1 MPTFV
6 ENFHFLRPLFLLGLV
21 PAVILVATLGF
32 LHSRNSSWH
41 KAVDASLLPFLL
53 EQNTRSRQYLPL
65 YGLLSIWVLSIIALA
80 GPAWQQIP
88 SPVQE
93 REDAM
98 VIVQDLSLSMY
109 STDLNPSR
117 LVRAQRKL
125 IDILDSRKEEGQTA
139 LVVYAGSAHTVTPLT
154 DDIATISNMVSALDP
169 NIMPLLGS
177 KPEEAIRLAVEL
189 LENAQLNEAK
199 IMLVTDGINRADL
212 AGIRDILN
220 ETFHNLV
227 ILGVGTE
234 DGAPIPTNDGFLR
247 DQNNAIV
254 IPRLNSSLLEELA
267 ESVNGRYSDA
277 VLSDSD
283 IDYLLEQTLLDETRN
298 LRDVEQEFDT
308 WAEAGPWL
316 LLLVLPLA
324 ALSFRR
330 GWLLSI
336 CFMFFIS
343 PQQQA
348 YALGWKDLWSNK
360 NQQGSQAFVTEEF
373 DTAADLFEDGNWR
386 AASFYRN
393 GNYQSALNELNAQEG
408 LNAAYNKGNALA
420 RLERYAEAIA
430 AYDEVLAEQPD
441 HPDALF
447 NKAIVQNLLEE
458 QEDMQSDDPQEGEQ
472 GQEQEQNES
481 EQSQSE
487 QQQNQQQAQQN
498 EQDQENSEQS
508 PEQQQESEVT
518 DSDAGQE
525 QENEEEQEGPDPQTA
540 QTQESAEEEQAM
552 QQWLGRIEDDPGEL
566 LRNKFRYQTQQLLYE
581 QLQNPGTLGTG
592 ATDQIW
598 KIVLHSFYYYF
609 FLCLV

>member
-598 KIVLHSFYYYF
+598 
-609 FLCLV
+609 

>member
-1 MPTFV
+1 MDVMPTFI
-6 ENFHFLRPLFLLGLV
+6 ENFHFIRPLFLLGLV

-41 KAVDASLLPFLL
+41 KAVDATLLPFLL

-125 IDILDSRKEEGQTA
+125 IDILNSRKEEGQTA

-154 DDIATISNMVSALDP
+154 DDIATINNMVSALDP

-177 KPEEAIRLAVEL
+177 KPEEGIRLAVEL

-199 IMLVTDGINRADL
+199 ILLVTDGINRADL

-220 ETFHNLV
+220 GTFHSLV
-227 ILGVGTE
+227 ILGVGTDE
-234 DGAPIPTNDGFLR
+234 GAPIPTNEGFLR

-254 IPRLNSSLLEELA
+254 IPSLNRSLLEELA
-267 ESVNGRYSDA
+267 ESVNGRYADA
-277 VLSDSD
+277 VLSDDD

-308 WAEAGPWL
+308 WSEAGPWL

-324 ALSFRR
+324 ALAFRR

-336 CFMFFIS
+336 CLMIFIS

-348 YALGWKDLWSNK
+348 YALGWADIWSNK
-360 NQQGSQAFVTEEF
+360 NQQGVQAFNTDEF
-373 DTAADLFEDGNWR
+373 DNAAGLFEDGNWR
-386 AASFYRN
+386 AASYYRN
-393 GNYQSALNELNAQEG
+393 GDYQAALNELNAQTG
-408 LNAAYNKGNALA
+408 LNANYNKGNTLA
-420 RLERYAEAIA
+420 RLKRYADAIA

-441 HPDALF
+441 HTDALF

-458 QEDMQSDDPQEGEQ
+458 QEKMQAEDQQENEQ

-487 QQQNQQQAQQN
+487 QQQNQEQAQQS
-498 EQDQENSEQS
+498 EQDQESSDQP
-508 PEQQQESEVT
+508 PEQQEESEVT

-552 QQWLGRIEDDPGEL
+552 QQWLGRIEDNPGEL

-598 KIVLHSFYYYF
+598 
-609 FLCLV
+609 

>member
-1 MPTFV
+1 MPTFI
-6 ENFHFLRPLFLLGLV
+6 ENFHFLRPLFLFGLI
-21 PAVILVATLGF
+21 PAVLLVATLGF
-32 LHSRNSSWH
+32 LHSRNSSWY
-41 KAVDASLLPFLL
+41 KAIDASLLPFLL

-80 GPAWQQIP
+80 GPVWQQIP

-109 STDLNPSR
+109 ATDLNPSR

-125 IDILDSRKEEGQTA
+125 IDILNSRKTEGQTA

-177 KPEEAIRLAVEL
+177 KPGEGIRLAIEL
-189 LENAQLNEAK
+189 LDNAQLTEAK
-199 IMLVTDGINRADL
+199 ILLITDGINNADID
-212 AGIRDILN
+212 AISDQLN
-220 ETFHNLV
+220 NTLHSLS
-227 ILGVGTE
+227 ILGVGTDE
-234 DGAPIPTNDGFLR
+234 GAPIPTNDGFLR

-254 IPRLNSSLLEELA
+254 IPTLNSSLLQELA
-267 ESVNGRYSDA
+267 DSVNGRYA
-277 VLSDSD
+277 NVVLSDND
-283 IDYLLEQTLLDETRN
+283 IDFLLEQTLLDETRN

-324 ALSFRR
+324 AFAFRR

-336 CFMFFIS
+336 CLLFLIN

-348 YALGWKDLWSNK
+348 QALSWQDLWANK
-360 NQQGSQAFVTEEF
+360 NQQGSQAFTTEQF
-373 DTAADLFEDGNWR
+373 DSASELFEDGNWR
-386 AASFYRN
+386 AASYYRN
-393 GNYQSALNELNAQEG
+393 GNYQAALNELNAQQG
-408 LNAAYNKGNALA
+408 INAEYNKGNTLA
-420 RLERYAEAIA
+420 RLERYQEAID
-430 AYDEVLAEQPD
+430 AYDAVLAEQPD
-441 HPDALF
+441 HADALF

-458 QEDMQSDDPQEGEQ
+458 QQNMQNEDEQEDDQS
-472 GQEQEQNES
+472 QEQEQSES

-487 QQQNQQQAQQN
+487 QQQNQEQAQQS

-508 PEQQQESEVT
+508 SEEQQESEVT

-525 QENEEEQEGPDPQTA
+525 EQNEEEEQGPDPETA

-581 QLQNPGTLGTG
+581 QLQNSGIP
-592 ATDQIW
+592 ATEAPSQIW
-598 KIVLHSFYYYF
+598 
-609 FLCLV
+609 

>member
-1 MPTFV
+1 MPTFI
-6 ENFHFLRPLFLLGLV
+6 ENFHFLRPLFLFGLI
-21 PAVILVATLGF
+21 PAVLLVATLGF
-32 LHSRNSSWH
+32 LHSRNSSWY
-41 KAVDASLLPFLL
+41 KAIDASLLPFLL

-80 GPAWQQIP
+80 GPVWQQIP
-88 SPVQE
+88 SPVQV

-109 STDLNPSR
+109 ATDLNPSR

-125 IDILDSRKEEGQTA
+125 IDILNSRKTEGQTA

-177 KPEEAIRLAVEL
+177 KPEEGIRLAIEL
-189 LENAQLNEAK
+189 LDNAQLTEAK
-199 IMLVTDGINRADL
+199 ILLITDGINNADID
-212 AGIRDILN
+212 AISDQLN
-220 ETFHNLV
+220 NTLHSLS
-227 ILGVGTE
+227 ILGVGTDE
-234 DGAPIPTNDGFLR
+234 GAPIPTNDGFLR

-254 IPRLNSSLLEELA
+254 IPTLNSSLLQELA
-267 ESVNGRYSDA
+267 DSVNGRYA
-277 VLSDSD
+277 NVVLSDND
-283 IDYLLEQTLLDETRN
+283 IDFLLEQTLLDETRN

-324 ALSFRR
+324 AFAFRR

-336 CFMFFIS
+336 CLLFLIN

-348 YALGWKDLWSNK
+348 QALSWQDLWANK
-360 NQQGSQAFVTEEF
+360 NQQGSQAFTTEQF
-373 DTAADLFEDGNWR
+373 DSASELFEDGNWR
-386 AASFYRN
+386 AASYYRN
-393 GNYQSALNELNAQEG
+393 GNYQAALNELNAQQG
-408 LNAAYNKGNALA
+408 INAEYNKGNTLA
-420 RLERYAEAIA
+420 RLERYQEAID
-430 AYDEVLAEQPD
+430 AYDAVLAEQPD
-441 HPDALF
+441 HADALF

-458 QEDMQSDDPQEGEQ
+458 QQNMQNEDEQEDDQS
-472 GQEQEQNES
+472 QEQEQSES

-487 QQQNQQQAQQN
+487 QQQNQEQAQQS

-508 PEQQQESEVT
+508 SEEQQESEVT

-525 QENEEEQEGPDPQTA
+525 EQNEEEEQGPDPETA

-581 QLQNPGTLGTG
+581 QLQNSGIP
-592 ATDQIW
+592 ATEAPSQIW
-598 KIVLHSFYYYF
+598 
-609 FLCLV
+609 

>member
-1 MPTFV
+1 MPTFI
-6 ENFHFLRPLFLLGLV
+6 ENFHFLRPLFLMGLI

-41 KAVDASLLPFLL
+41 KAIDSSLLPFLL
-53 EQNTRSRQYLPL
+53 EQNTRSKQYLPL

-125 IDILDSRKEEGQTA
+125 IDILNSRKEEGQTA

-154 DDIATISNMVSALDP
+154 DDIATITNMVSSLDP

-177 KPEEAIRLAVEL
+177 NPEEGVKLAVEL
-189 LENAQLNEAK
+189 LSNAQLSEAK
-199 IMLVTDGINRADL
+199 IMLITDGVNSADL
-212 AGIRDILN
+212 SGIREALN
-220 ETFHNLV
+220 ETLHSLV

-234 DGAPIPTNDGFLR
+234 EGAPIPTNDGFLR

-254 IPRLNSSLLEELA
+254 IPSLNSGLLQELA
-267 ESVNGRYSDA
+267 DSVNGRYADV
-277 VLSDSD
+277 VLSDND
-283 IDYLLEQTLLDETRN
+283 IDFLLEQTLLDETRN
-298 LRDVEQEFDT
+298 LRDVEQEYDT

-324 ALSFRR
+324 AFAFRR

-336 CFMFFIS
+336 CFLFIIN

-348 YALGWKDLWSNK
+348 NAQVWQNLWSNK
-360 NQQGSQAFVTEEF
+360 NQQGAEAFTTGEYDNAAGLF
-373 DTAADLFEDGNWR
+373 DDGNWR
-386 AASFYRN
+386 AAAYYRN
-393 GNYQSALNELNAQEG
+393 GNYQAALNELNAQAGTEA
-408 LNAAYNKGNALA
+408 NYNKGNALA
-420 RLERYAEAIA
+420 RLKRYQEAID
-430 AYDEVLAEQPD
+430 AYGQVLEEQPD
-441 HPDALF
+441 HADALF

-458 QEDMQSDDPQEGEQ
+458 QENMQPEEPQEGEQ
-472 GQEQEQNES
+472 SEEQNQSES

-487 QQQNQQQAQQN
+487 QQQNQEQAQQN

-508 PEQQQESEVT
+508 SEQQEESEIT

-581 QLQNPGTLGTG
+581 QLQNPGNTG
-592 ATDQIW
+592 VGGAGQIW
-598 KIVLHSFYYYF
+598 
-609 FLCLV
+609 

>member
-1 MPTFV
+1 MPTFI
-6 ENFHFLRPLFLLGLV
+6 ENFHFLRPLFLFGLI
-21 PAVILVATLGF
+21 PAVLLVATLGF
-32 LHSRNSSWH
+32 LHSRNSSWY
-41 KAVDASLLPFLL
+41 KAIDASLLPFLL

-80 GPAWQQIP
+80 GPVWQQIP

-109 STDLNPSR
+109 ATDLNPSR

-125 IDILDSRKEEGQTA
+125 IDILNSRKTEGQTA

-177 KPEEAIRLAVEL
+177 KPEEGIRLAIEL
-189 LENAQLNEAK
+189 LDNAQLTEAK
-199 IMLVTDGINRADL
+199 ILLITDGINNADID
-212 AGIRDILN
+212 AISDQLN
-220 ETFHNLV
+220 NTLHSLS
-227 ILGVGTE
+227 ILGVGTDE
-234 DGAPIPTNDGFLR
+234 GAPIPTNDGFLR

-254 IPRLNSSLLEELA
+254 IPTLNSSLLQELA
-267 ESVNGRYSDA
+267 DSVNGRYA
-277 VLSDSD
+277 NVVLSDND
-283 IDYLLEQTLLDETRN
+283 IDFLLEQTLLDETRN

-324 ALSFRR
+324 AFAFRR

-336 CFMFFIS
+336 CLLFLIN

-348 YALGWKDLWSNK
+348 QALSWQDLWANK
-360 NQQGSQAFVTEEF
+360 NQQGSQAFTTEQF
-373 DTAADLFEDGNWR
+373 DSASELFEDGNWR
-386 AASFYRN
+386 AASYYRN
-393 GNYQSALNELNAQEG
+393 GNYQAALNELNAQQG
-408 LNAAYNKGNALA
+408 INAEYNKGNTLA
-420 RLERYAEAIA
+420 RLERYQEAID
-430 AYDEVLAEQPD
+430 AYDAVLAEQPD
-441 HPDALF
+441 HADALF

-458 QEDMQSDDPQEGEQ
+458 QQNMQNEDEQEDDQS
-472 GQEQEQNES
+472 QEQEQSES

-487 QQQNQQQAQQN
+487 QQQNQEQAQQS

-508 PEQQQESEVT
+508 SEEQQESEVT

-525 QENEEEQEGPDPQTA
+525 EQNEEEEQGPDPETA

-581 QLQNPGTLGTG
+581 QLQNSGIP
-592 ATDQIW
+592 ATEAPSQIW
-598 KIVLHSFYYYF
+598 
-609 FLCLV
+609 

>member
-1 MPTFV
+1 MNVMPTFI
-6 ENFHFLRPLFLLGLV
+6 ENFHFLRPLFLLGLI
-21 PAVILVATLGF
+21 PAVLLVATLGF

-41 KAVDASLLPFLL
+41 KAIDAALLPYLL
-53 EQNTRSRQYLPL
+53 EQNSRSRQYLPL

-80 GPAWQQIP
+80 GPVWQQIP

-98 VIVQDLSLSMY
+98 VIVQDLSLSLY

-125 IDILDSRKEEGQTA
+125 IDILNSRKTEGQTA

-177 KPEEAIRLAVEL
+177 KPEEGIRLAIEL
-189 LENAQLNEAK
+189 LNNAQIPEAK
-199 IMLVTDGINRADL
+199 ILLITDGINNADVD
-212 AGIRDILN
+212 AISEQLN
-220 ETFHNLV
+220 GTLHSLS
-227 ILGVGTE
+227 ILGVGTNE
-234 DGAPIPTNDGFLR
+234 GAPIPTNDGFLR

-254 IPRLNSSLLEELA
+254 IPTLNSGLLQELA
-267 ESVNGRYSDA
+267 DSVNGRYADI
-277 VLSDSD
+277 VLSDND
-283 IDYLLEQTLLDETRN
+283 IDFLLEQTLLDETRN
-298 LRDVEQEFDT
+298 LRDVEEEFDT

-324 ALSFRR
+324 AFAFRR

-336 CFMFFIS
+336 CMLFLIN

-348 YALGWKDLWSNK
+348 YALSWQDLWANK
-360 NQQGSQAFVTEEF
+360 NQQGSKAFTTEQF
-373 DTAADLFEDGNWR
+373 DSASELFEDGNWR
-386 AASFYRN
+386 AASYYRN
-393 GNYQSALNELNAQEG
+393 GDYQAALNELNAQQGVSAE
-408 LNAAYNKGNALA
+408 YNKGNALA
-420 RLERYAEAIA
+420 QLQRYQEAID
-430 AYDEVLAEQPD
+430 AYDAVLAEQPD
-441 HPDALF
+441 HADALF

-458 QEDMQSDDPQEGEQ
+458 QQNMQNEDEQENQDQS
-472 GQEQEQNES
+472 QEQDQEES

-487 QQQNQQQAQQN
+487 QEQNQEQAQQN

-508 PEQQQESEVT
+508 SEEQQESEVT

-525 QENEEEQEGPDPQTA
+525 EENEEEQEGPDPETA

-581 QLQNPGTLGTG
+581 QLQNPGIQ
-592 ATDQIW
+592 ATEAPAQIW
-598 KIVLHSFYYYF
+598 
-609 FLCLV
+609 

>member
-1 MPTFV
+1 MPTFI
-6 ENFHFLRPLFLLGLV
+6 ENFHFLRPLFLFGLI
-21 PAVILVATLGF
+21 PAVLLVATLGF
-32 LHSRNSSWH
+32 LHSRNSSWY
-41 KAVDASLLPFLL
+41 KAIDASLLPFLL

-80 GPAWQQIP
+80 GPVWQQIP

-109 STDLNPSR
+109 ATDLNPSR

-125 IDILDSRKEEGQTA
+125 IDILNSRKTEGQTA

-177 KPEEAIRLAVEL
+177 KPEEGIRLAIEL
-189 LENAQLNEAK
+189 LDNAQLTEAK
-199 IMLVTDGINRADL
+199 ILLITDGINNADID
-212 AGIRDILN
+212 AISDQLN
-220 ETFHNLV
+220 NTLHSLS
-227 ILGVGTE
+227 ILGVGTDE
-234 DGAPIPTNDGFLR
+234 GAPIPTNDGFLR

-254 IPRLNSSLLEELA
+254 IPTLNSSLLQELA
-267 ESVNGRYSDA
+267 DSVNGRYA
-277 VLSDSD
+277 NVVLSDND
-283 IDYLLEQTLLDETRN
+283 IDFLLEQTLLDETRN

-324 ALSFRR
+324 AFAFRR

-336 CFMFFIS
+336 CLLFLIN

-348 YALGWKDLWSNK
+348 QALSWQDLWANK
-360 NQQGSQAFVTEEF
+360 NQQGSQAFTTEQF
-373 DTAADLFEDGNWR
+373 DSASELFEDGNWR
-386 AASFYRN
+386 AASYYRN
-393 GNYQSALNELNAQEG
+393 GNYQAALNELNAQQG
-408 LNAAYNKGNALA
+408 INAEYNKGNTLA
-420 RLERYAEAIA
+420 RLERYQEAID
-430 AYDEVLAEQPD
+430 AYDAVLAEQPD
-441 HPDALF
+441 HADALF

-458 QEDMQSDDPQEGEQ
+458 QQNMQNEDEQEDDQS
-472 GQEQEQNES
+472 QEQEQSES

-487 QQQNQQQAQQN
+487 QQQNQEQAQQS

-508 PEQQQESEVT
+508 SEEQQESEVT

-525 QENEEEQEGPDPQTA
+525 EQNEEEEQSPDPETA

-581 QLQNPGTLGTG
+581 QLQNSGIP
-592 ATDQIW
+592 ATEAPSQIW
-598 KIVLHSFYYYF
+598 
-609 FLCLV
+609 

>member
-1 MPTFV
+1 MPTFI
-6 ENFHFLRPLFLLGLV
+6 ENFHFLRPLFLFGLI
-21 PAVILVATLGF
+21 PAVLLVATLGF
-32 LHSRNSSWH
+32 LHSRNSSWY
-41 KAVDASLLPFLL
+41 KAIDASLLPFLL

-80 GPAWQQIP
+80 GPVWQQIP

-109 STDLNPSR
+109 ATDLNPSR

-125 IDILDSRKEEGQTA
+125 IDILNSRKTEGQTA

-177 KPEEAIRLAVEL
+177 KPEEGIRLAIEL
-189 LENAQLNEAK
+189 LDNAQLTEAK
-199 IMLVTDGINRADL
+199 ILLITDGINNADID
-212 AGIRDILN
+212 AISDQLN
-220 ETFHNLV
+220 NTLHSLS
-227 ILGVGTE
+227 ILGVGTDE
-234 DGAPIPTNDGFLR
+234 GAPIPTNDGFLR

-254 IPRLNSSLLEELA
+254 IPTLNSSLLQELA
-267 ESVNGRYSDA
+267 DSVNGRYA
-277 VLSDSD
+277 NVVLSDND
-283 IDYLLEQTLLDETRN
+283 IDFLLEQTLLDETRN

-324 ALSFRR
+324 AFAFRR

-336 CFMFFIS
+336 CLLFLIN

-348 YALGWKDLWSNK
+348 QALSWQDLWANK
-360 NQQGSQAFVTEEF
+360 NQQGSQAFTTEQF
-373 DTAADLFEDGNWR
+373 DSASELFEDGNWR
-386 AASFYRN
+386 AASYYRN
-393 GNYQSALNELNAQEG
+393 GNYQAALNELNAQQG
-408 LNAAYNKGNALA
+408 INAEYNKGNTLA
-420 RLERYAEAIA
+420 RLERYQEAID
-430 AYDEVLAEQPD
+430 AYDAVLAEQPD
-441 HPDALF
+441 HADALF
-447 NKAIVQNLLEE
+447 NKAIVQDLLEE
-458 QEDMQSDDPQEGEQ
+458 QQNMQNEDEQEDDQS
-472 GQEQEQNES
+472 QEQEQSES

-487 QQQNQQQAQQN
+487 QQQNQEQAQQS

-508 PEQQQESEVT
+508 SEEQQESEVT

-525 QENEEEQEGPDPQTA
+525 EQNEEEEQGPDPETA

-581 QLQNPGTLGTG
+581 QLQNSGIP
-592 ATDQIW
+592 ATEAPSQIW
-598 KIVLHSFYYYF
+598 
-609 FLCLV
+609 

>member
-1 MPTFV
+1 MPTFI
-6 ENFHFLRPLFLLGLV
+6 ENFHFIRPLLLLGLV

-41 KAVDASLLPFLL
+41 KAVDATLLPFLL

-80 GPAWQQIP
+80 GPAWQQLP

-125 IDILDSRKEEGQTA
+125 IDILNSRKEEGQTA

-154 DDIATISNMVSALDP
+154 DDIATITNMVSALDP

-177 KPEEAIRLAVEL
+177 KPEEGIRLAVEL

-199 IMLVTDGINRADL
+199 ILLVTDGINRADL

-220 ETFHNLV
+220 GTFHNLV
-227 ILGVGTE
+227 ILGVGTDE
-234 DGAPIPTNDGFLR
+234 GAPIPTNDGFLR

-254 IPRLNSSLLEELA
+254 IPSLNRSLLEELA
-267 ESVNGRYSDA
+267 ESVNGRYADV
-277 VLSDSD
+277 VLSDDD

-308 WAEAGPWL
+308 WSEAGPWL

-336 CFMFFIS
+336 CLMIFIS

-348 YALGWKDLWSNK
+348 YALGWKDLWANK
-360 NQQGSQAFVTEEF
+360 NQQGVEAFNTDEF
-373 DTAADLFEDGNWR
+373 DNAAGLFDDGNWR
-386 AASFYRN
+386 AASYYRN
-393 GNYQSALNELNAQEG
+393 GDYQAALNELNAQTG
-408 LNAAYNKGNALA
+408 LNATYNKGNTLA
-420 RLERYAEAIA
+420 RLKRYEDAIA

-441 HPDALF
+441 HADALF

-458 QEDMQSDDPQEGEQ
+458 QEKMQPEDQQENEQ
-472 GQEQEQNES
+472 GQEQEQNET

-487 QQQNQQQAQQN
+487 QQQNQEQAQQS
-498 EQDQENSEQS
+498 EQDQENSDQP
-508 PEQQQESEVT
+508 PEQQEESEVT

-581 QLQNPGTLGTG
+581 QLQNSGTLGTG
-592 ATDQIW
+592 TTDQIW
-598 KIVLHSFYYYF
+598 
-609 FLCLV
+609 

>member
-1 MPTFV
+1 MPTFI
-6 ENFHFLRPLFLLGLV
+6 ENFHFLRPLFLFGLI
-21 PAVILVATLGF
+21 PAVLLVATLGF
-32 LHSRNSSWH
+32 LHSRNSSWY
-41 KAVDASLLPFLL
+41 KAIDASLLPFLL

-80 GPAWQQIP
+80 GPVWQQIP

-109 STDLNPSR
+109 ATDLNPNR

-125 IDILDSRKEEGQTA
+125 IDILNSRKTEGQTA

-177 KPEEAIRLAVEL
+177 KPEEGIRLAIEL
-189 LENAQLNEAK
+189 LDNAQLTEAK
-199 IMLVTDGINRADL
+199 ILLITDGINNADID
-212 AGIRDILN
+212 AISDQLN
-220 ETFHNLV
+220 NTLHSLS
-227 ILGVGTE
+227 ILGVGTDE
-234 DGAPIPTNDGFLR
+234 GAPIPTNDGFLR

-254 IPRLNSSLLEELA
+254 IPTLNSSLLQELA
-267 ESVNGRYSDA
+267 DSVNGRYA
-277 VLSDSD
+277 NVVLSDND
-283 IDYLLEQTLLDETRN
+283 IDFLLEQTLLDETRN

-324 ALSFRR
+324 AFAFRR
-330 GWLLSI
+330 GWLLSTCLLFLI
-336 CFMFFIS
+336 N

-348 YALGWKDLWSNK
+348 QALSWQDLWANK
-360 NQQGSQAFVTEEF
+360 NQQGSQAFTTEQF
-373 DTAADLFEDGNWR
+373 DSASELFEDGNWR
-386 AASFYRN
+386 AASYYRN
-393 GNYQSALNELNAQEG
+393 GNYQAALNELNAQQG
-408 LNAAYNKGNALA
+408 INAEYNKGNTLA
-420 RLERYAEAIA
+420 RLERYQEAID
-430 AYDEVLAEQPD
+430 AYDAVLAEQPD
-441 HPDALF
+441 HADALF

-458 QEDMQSDDPQEGEQ
+458 QQNMQNEDEQEDDQS
-472 GQEQEQNES
+472 QEQEQSES

-487 QQQNQQQAQQN
+487 QQQNQEQAQQS

-508 PEQQQESEVT
+508 SEEQQESEVT

-525 QENEEEQEGPDPQTA
+525 EQNEEEEQGPDPETA

-581 QLQNPGTLGTG
+581 QLQNSGIP
-592 ATDQIW
+592 ATEAPSQIW
-598 KIVLHSFYYYF
+598 
-609 FLCLV
+609 

>member
-1 MPTFV
+1 MPTFI
-6 ENFHFLRPLFLLGLV
+6 ENFHFLRPLFLFGLI
-21 PAVILVATLGF
+21 PAVLLVATLGF
-32 LHSRNSSWH
+32 LHSRNSSWY
-41 KAVDASLLPFLL
+41 KAIDASLLPFLL

-80 GPAWQQIP
+80 GPVWQQIP

-109 STDLNPSR
+109 ATDLNPSR

-125 IDILDSRKEEGQTA
+125 IDILNSRKTEGQTA

-177 KPEEAIRLAVEL
+177 KPEEGIRLAIEL
-189 LENAQLNEAK
+189 LDNAQLTEAK
-199 IMLVTDGINRADL
+199 ILLITDGINNADIDAISDQINNTL
-212 AGIRDILN
+212 HSLS
-220 ETFHNLV
+220 
-227 ILGVGTE
+227 ILGVGTDE
-234 DGAPIPTNDGFLR
+234 GAPIPTNDGFLR

-254 IPRLNSSLLEELA
+254 IPTLNSSLLQELA
-267 ESVNGRYSDA
+267 DSVNGRYA
-277 VLSDSD
+277 NVVLSDND
-283 IDYLLEQTLLDETRN
+283 IDFLLEQTLLDETRN

-324 ALSFRR
+324 AFAFRR

-336 CFMFFIS
+336 CLLFLIN

-348 YALGWKDLWSNK
+348 QALSWQDLWANK
-360 NQQGSQAFVTEEF
+360 NQQGSQAFTTEQF
-373 DTAADLFEDGNWR
+373 DSASELFEDGNWR
-386 AASFYRN
+386 AASYYRN
-393 GNYQSALNELNAQEG
+393 GNYQAALNELNAQQG
-408 LNAAYNKGNALA
+408 INAEYNKGNTLA
-420 RLERYAEAIA
+420 RLERYQEAID
-430 AYDEVLAEQPD
+430 AYDAVLAEQPD
-441 HPDALF
+441 HADALF

-458 QEDMQSDDPQEGEQ
+458 QQNMQNEDEQEDDQS
-472 GQEQEQNES
+472 QEQEQSES

-487 QQQNQQQAQQN
+487 QQQNQEQAQQS

-508 PEQQQESEVT
+508 SEEQQESEVT

-525 QENEEEQEGPDPQTA
+525 EQNEEEEQSPDPETA

-581 QLQNPGTLGTG
+581 QLQNSGIP
-592 ATDQIW
+592 ATEAPSQIW
-598 KIVLHSFYYYF
+598 
-609 FLCLV
+609 

>member
-1 MPTFV
+1 MPTFI
-6 ENFHFLRPLFLLGLV
+6 ENFHFLRPLFLFGLI
-21 PAVILVATLGF
+21 PAVLLVATLGF
-32 LHSRNSSWH
+32 LHSRNSSWY
-41 KAVDASLLPFLL
+41 KAIDASLLPFLL

-80 GPAWQQIP
+80 GPVWQQIP

-109 STDLNPSR
+109 ATDLNPSR

-125 IDILDSRKEEGQTA
+125 IDILNSRKTEGQTA

-177 KPEEAIRLAVEL
+177 KPEEGIRLAIEL
-189 LENAQLNEAK
+189 LDNAQLTEAK
-199 IMLVTDGINRADL
+199 ILLITDGINNADID
-212 AGIRDILN
+212 AISDQLN
-220 ETFHNLV
+220 NTLHSLS
-227 ILGVGTE
+227 ILGVGTDE
-234 DGAPIPTNDGFLR
+234 GAPIPTNDGFLR

-254 IPRLNSSLLEELA
+254 IPTLNSSLLQELA
-267 ESVNGRYSDA
+267 DSVNGRYA
-277 VLSDSD
+277 NVVLSDND
-283 IDYLLEQTLLDETRN
+283 IDFLLEQTLLDETRN

-324 ALSFRR
+324 AFAFRR

-336 CFMFFIS
+336 CLLFLIN

-348 YALGWKDLWSNK
+348 QALSWQDLWANK
-360 NQQGSQAFVTEEF
+360 NQQGSQAFTTEQF
-373 DTAADLFEDGNWR
+373 DSASELFEDGNWR
-386 AASFYRN
+386 AASYYRN
-393 GNYQSALNELNAQEG
+393 GNYQAALNELNAQQG
-408 LNAAYNKGNALA
+408 INAEYNKGNTLA
-420 RLERYAEAIA
+420 RLERYQEAID
-430 AYDEVLAEQPD
+430 AYDAVLAEQPD
-441 HPDALF
+441 HADALF
-447 NKAIVQNLLEE
+447 NKAVVQNLLEE
-458 QEDMQSDDPQEGEQ
+458 QQNMQNEDEQEDDQS
-472 GQEQEQNES
+472 QEQEQSES

-487 QQQNQQQAQQN
+487 QQQNQEQAQQS

-508 PEQQQESEVT
+508 SEEQQESEVT

-525 QENEEEQEGPDPQTA
+525 EQNEEEEQGPDPETA

-581 QLQNPGTLGTG
+581 QLQNSGIP
-592 ATDQIW
+592 ATEAPSQIW
-598 KIVLHSFYYYF
+598 
-609 FLCLV
+609 

>member
-1 MPTFV
+1 MPTFI
-6 ENFHFLRPLFLLGLV
+6 ENFHFIRPLFLLGLI
-21 PAVILVATLGF
+21 PAAILVATLGF
-32 LHSRNSSWH
+32 LHSRNSSWY

-53 EQNTRSRQYLPL
+53 EQNARSRQYLPL

-125 IDILDSRKEEGQTA
+125 IDILNSRKEEGQTA

-154 DDIATISNMVSALDP
+154 DDIATINNMISALDP

-177 KPEEAIRLAVEL
+177 KPEEGIRLAVEL
-189 LENAQLNEAK
+189 LENAQLAEAK

-220 ETFHNLV
+220 GTFHNLV
-227 ILGVGTE
+227 ILGVGTDE
-234 DGAPIPTNDGFLR
+234 GAPIPTNEGFLR

-254 IPRLNSSLLEELA
+254 IPSLNRSLLEELA
-267 ESVNGRYSDA
+267 ESVNGRYADA
-277 VLSDSD
+277 VLSDND
-283 IDYLLEQTLLDETRN
+283 IDYLLEQTLLDDTRN

-343 PQQQA
+343 PHQQA

-360 NQQGSQAFVTEEF
+360 NQQGVQAFVTDEF
-373 DTAADLFEDGNWR
+373 DEAANLFEDGNWR

-393 GNYQSALNELNAQEG
+393 GDYQSALNELNAQSG
-408 LNAAYNKGNALA
+408 LNATYNKANTLA
-420 RLERYAEAIA
+420 QLKRYADAID

-441 HPDALF
+441 HTDALF

-458 QEDMQSDDPQEGEQ
+458 QEKMQPEDQEENEQ
-472 GQEQEQNES
+472 GQEQEQDES

-487 QQQNQQQAQQN
+487 QQQNQEQAQQS
-498 EQDQENSEQS
+498 EQDQENSEQP
-508 PEQQQESEVT
+508 PEQQEESEVT

-525 QENEEEQEGPDPQTA
+525 QENEEEQEGPDPETA

-598 KIVLHSFYYYF
+598 
-609 FLCLV
+609 

>member
-1 MPTFV
+1 MNVMPTFI
-6 ENFHFLRPLFLLGLV
+6 ENFHFLRPLFLFGLI
-21 PAVILVATLGF
+21 PAVLLVATLGF
-32 LHSRNSSWH
+32 LHSRNSSWY
-41 KAVDASLLPFLL
+41 KAIDASLLPFLL

-80 GPAWQQIP
+80 GPVWQQIP

-109 STDLNPSR
+109 ATDLNPSR

-125 IDILDSRKEEGQTA
+125 IDILNSRKTEGQTA

-177 KPEEAIRLAVEL
+177 KPEEGIRLAIEL
-189 LENAQLNEAK
+189 LDNAQLTEAK
-199 IMLVTDGINRADL
+199 ILLITDGINNADID
-212 AGIRDILN
+212 AISDQLN
-220 ETFHNLV
+220 NTLHSLS
-227 ILGVGTE
+227 ILGVGTDE
-234 DGAPIPTNDGFLR
+234 GAPIPTNDGFLR

-254 IPRLNSSLLEELA
+254 IPTLNSSLLQELA
-267 ESVNGRYSDA
+267 DSVNGRYA
-277 VLSDSD
+277 NVVLSDND
-283 IDYLLEQTLLDETRN
+283 IDFLLEQTLLDETRN

-324 ALSFRR
+324 AFAFRR

-336 CFMFFIS
+336 CLLFLIN

-348 YALGWKDLWSNK
+348 QALSWQDLWANK
-360 NQQGSQAFVTEEF
+360 NQQGSQAFTTEQF
-373 DTAADLFEDGNWR
+373 DSASELFEDGNWR
-386 AASFYRN
+386 AASYYRN
-393 GNYQSALNELNAQEG
+393 GNYQAALNELNAQQG
-408 LNAAYNKGNALA
+408 INAEYNKGNTLA
-420 RLERYAEAIA
+420 RLERYQEAID
-430 AYDEVLAEQPD
+430 AYDAVLAEQPD
-441 HPDALF
+441 HADALF

-458 QEDMQSDDPQEGEQ
+458 QQNMQNEDEQEDDQS
-472 GQEQEQNES
+472 QEQEQSES

-487 QQQNQQQAQQN
+487 QQQNQEQAQQS

-508 PEQQQESEVT
+508 SEEQQESEVT

-525 QENEEEQEGPDPQTA
+525 EQNEEEEQGPDPETA

-581 QLQNPGTLGTG
+581 QLQNSGIP
-592 ATDQIW
+592 ATEAPSQIW
-598 KIVLHSFYYYF
+598 
-609 FLCLV
+609 

>member
-1 MPTFV
+1 MPTFI
-6 ENFHFLRPLFLLGLV
+6 ENFHFLRPLFLFGLI
-21 PAVILVATLGF
+21 PAVLLVATLGF
-32 LHSRNSSWH
+32 LHSRNSSWY
-41 KAVDASLLPFLL
+41 KAIDASLLPFLL

-80 GPAWQQIP
+80 GPVWQQIP

-109 STDLNPSR
+109 ATDLNPNR

-125 IDILDSRKEEGQTA
+125 IDILNSRKTEGQTA

-177 KPEEAIRLAVEL
+177 KPEEGIRLAIEL
-189 LENAQLNEAK
+189 LDNAQLTEAK
-199 IMLVTDGINRADL
+199 ILLITDGINNADID
-212 AGIRDILN
+212 AISDQLN
-220 ETFHNLV
+220 NTLHSLS
-227 ILGVGTE
+227 ILGVGTDE
-234 DGAPIPTNDGFLR
+234 GAPIPTNDGFLR

-254 IPRLNSSLLEELA
+254 IPTLNSSLLQELA
-267 ESVNGRYSDA
+267 DSVNGRYA
-277 VLSDSD
+277 NVVLSDND
-283 IDYLLEQTLLDETRN
+283 IDFLLEQTLLDETRN

-324 ALSFRR
+324 AFAFRR

-336 CFMFFIS
+336 CLLFLIN

-348 YALGWKDLWSNK
+348 QALSWQDLWANK
-360 NQQGSQAFVTEEF
+360 NQQGSQAFTTEQF
-373 DTAADLFEDGNWR
+373 DSASELFEDGNWR
-386 AASFYRN
+386 AASYYRN
-393 GNYQSALNELNAQEG
+393 GNYQAALNELNAQQG
-408 LNAAYNKGNALA
+408 INAEYNKGNTLA
-420 RLERYAEAIA
+420 RLERYQEAID
-430 AYDEVLAEQPD
+430 AYDAVLAEQPD
-441 HPDALF
+441 HADALF

-458 QEDMQSDDPQEGEQ
+458 QQNMQNEDEQEDDQS
-472 GQEQEQNES
+472 QEQEQSES

-487 QQQNQQQAQQN
+487 QQQNQDQAQQS

-508 PEQQQESEVT
+508 SEEQQESEVT

-525 QENEEEQEGPDPQTA
+525 EQNEEEEQGPDPETA

-581 QLQNPGTLGTG
+581 QLQNSGIP
-592 ATDQIW
+592 ATEAPSQIW
-598 KIVLHSFYYYF
+598 
-609 FLCLV
+609 

>member
-1 MPTFV
+1 MPTFI
-6 ENFHFLRPLFLLGLV
+6 ENFHFIRPLFLLGLI
-21 PAVILVATLGF
+21 PAAILVATLGF
-32 LHSRNSSWH
+32 LHSRNSSWY

-53 EQNTRSRQYLPL
+53 EQNARSRQYLPL

-125 IDILDSRKEEGQTA
+125 IDILNSRKEEGQTA

-154 DDIATISNMVSALDP
+154 DDIATINNMISALDP

-177 KPEEAIRLAVEL
+177 KPEEGIRLAVEL
-189 LENAQLNEAK
+189 LENAQLAEAK

-220 ETFHNLV
+220 GTFHNLV
-227 ILGVGTE
+227 ILGVGTDE
-234 DGAPIPTNDGFLR
+234 GAPIPTNEGFLR

-254 IPRLNSSLLEELA
+254 IPSLNRSLLEELA
-267 ESVNGRYSDA
+267 ESVNGRYADA
-277 VLSDSD
+277 VLSDND
-283 IDYLLEQTLLDETRN
+283 IDYLLEQTLLDDTRN
-298 LRDVEQEFDT
+298 LRDVEQDFDT

-343 PQQQA
+343 PHQQA

-360 NQQGSQAFVTEEF
+360 NQQGVQAFVTDEF
-373 DTAADLFEDGNWR
+373 DEAANLFEDENWR

-393 GNYQSALNELNAQEG
+393 GDYQSALNELNAQSG
-408 LNAAYNKGNALA
+408 LNATYNKANTLA
-420 RLERYAEAIA
+420 QLKRYADAID

-441 HPDALF
+441 HTDALF

-458 QEDMQSDDPQEGEQ
+458 QEKMQPEDQEENEQ
-472 GQEQEQNES
+472 GQEQEQDES

-487 QQQNQQQAQQN
+487 QQQNQEQAQQS
-498 EQDQENSEQS
+498 EQDQENSEQP
-508 PEQQQESEVT
+508 PEQQEESEVT

-525 QENEEEQEGPDPQTA
+525 QENEEEQEGPDPETA

-592 ATDQIW
+592 TTDQIW
-598 KIVLHSFYYYF
+598 
-609 FLCLV
+609 

>member
-1 MPTFV
+1 MPTFI
-6 ENFHFLRPLFLLGLV
+6 ENFHFIRPLLLLGLA

-41 KAVDASLLPFLL
+41 KAVDATLLPFLL

-80 GPAWQQIP
+80 GPAWQQLP

-125 IDILDSRKEEGQTA
+125 IDILNSRKEEGQTA

-154 DDIATISNMVSALDP
+154 DDIATITNMVSALDP

-177 KPEEAIRLAVEL
+177 KPEEGIRLAVEL

-199 IMLVTDGINRADL
+199 ILLVTDGINRADL

-220 ETFHNLV
+220 GTFHNLV
-227 ILGVGTE
+227 ILGVGTDE
-234 DGAPIPTNDGFLR
+234 GAPIPTNDGFLR

-254 IPRLNSSLLEELA
+254 IPSLNRSLLEELA
-267 ESVNGRYSDA
+267 ESVNGRYADV
-277 VLSDSD
+277 VLSDDD

-308 WAEAGPWL
+308 WSEAGPWL

-336 CFMFFIS
+336 CLMIFIS

-348 YALGWKDLWSNK
+348 YALGWKDLWANK
-360 NQQGSQAFVTEEF
+360 NQQGVEAFNTDEF
-373 DTAADLFEDGNWR
+373 DNAAGLFDDGNWR
-386 AASFYRN
+386 AASYYRN
-393 GNYQSALNELNAQEG
+393 GDYQAALNELNAQTG
-408 LNAAYNKGNALA
+408 LNATYNKGNTLA
-420 RLERYAEAIA
+420 RLKRYEDAIA

-441 HPDALF
+441 HADALF

-458 QEDMQSDDPQEGEQ
+458 QEKMQPEDQQENEQ
-472 GQEQEQNES
+472 GQEQEQNET

-487 QQQNQQQAQQN
+487 QQQNQEQAQQS
-498 EQDQENSEQS
+498 EQDQENSDQP
-508 PEQQQESEVT
+508 PEQQEESEVT

-592 ATDQIW
+592 TTDQIW
-598 KIVLHSFYYYF
+598 
-609 FLCLV
+609 

>member
-1 MPTFV
+1 MPTFI
-6 ENFHFLRPLFLLGLV
+6 ENFHFLRPLFLFGLI
-21 PAVILVATLGF
+21 PAVLLVATLGF
-32 LHSRNSSWH
+32 LHSRNSSWY
-41 KAVDASLLPFLL
+41 KAIDASLLPFLL

-80 GPAWQQIP
+80 GPVWQQIP

-109 STDLNPSR
+109 ATDLNPSR

-125 IDILDSRKEEGQTA
+125 IDILNSRKTEGQTA

-177 KPEEAIRLAVEL
+177 KPEEGIRLAIEL
-189 LENAQLNEAK
+189 LDNAQLTEAK
-199 IMLVTDGINRADL
+199 ILLITDGINNADID
-212 AGIRDILN
+212 AISDQLN
-220 ETFHNLV
+220 NTLHSLS
-227 ILGVGTE
+227 ILGVGTDE
-234 DGAPIPTNDGFLR
+234 GAPIPTNDGFLR

-254 IPRLNSSLLEELA
+254 IPTLNSSLLQELA
-267 ESVNGRYSDA
+267 DSVNGRYA
-277 VLSDSD
+277 NVVLSDND
-283 IDYLLEQTLLDETRN
+283 IDFLLEQTLLDETRN

-324 ALSFRR
+324 AFAFRR

-336 CFMFFIS
+336 CLLFLIN

-348 YALGWKDLWSNK
+348 QALSWQDLWANK
-360 NQQGSQAFVTEEF
+360 NQQGSQAFTTEQF
-373 DTAADLFEDGNWR
+373 DSASELFEDGNWR
-386 AASFYRN
+386 AASYYRN
-393 GNYQSALNELNAQEG
+393 GNYQAALNELNAQQG
-408 LNAAYNKGNALA
+408 INAEYNKGNTLA
-420 RLERYAEAIA
+420 RLERYQEAID
-430 AYDEVLAEQPD
+430 AYDAVLAEQPD
-441 HPDALF
+441 HADALF

-458 QEDMQSDDPQEGEQ
+458 QQNMQNEDEQEDDQS
-472 GQEQEQNES
+472 QEQEQSES

-487 QQQNQQQAQQN
+487 QQQNQDQAQQS

-508 PEQQQESEVT
+508 SEEQQESEVT

-525 QENEEEQEGPDPQTA
+525 EQNEEEEQGPDPETA

-581 QLQNPGTLGTG
+581 QLQNSGIP
-592 ATDQIW
+592 ATEAPSQIW
-598 KIVLHSFYYYF
+598 
-609 FLCLV
+609 

>member
-1 MPTFV
+1 MPTFI
-6 ENFHFLRPLFLLGLV
+6 ENFHFLRPLFLFGLI
-21 PAVILVATLGF
+21 PAVLLVATLGF
-32 LHSRNSSWH
+32 LHSRNSSWY
-41 KAVDASLLPFLL
+41 KAIDASLLLFLL

-80 GPAWQQIP
+80 GPVWQQIP

-109 STDLNPSR
+109 ATDLNPSR

-125 IDILDSRKEEGQTA
+125 IDILNSRKTEGQTA

-177 KPEEAIRLAVEL
+177 KPEEGIRLAIEL
-189 LENAQLNEAK
+189 LDNAQLTEAK
-199 IMLVTDGINRADL
+199 ILLITDGINNADID
-212 AGIRDILN
+212 AISDQLN
-220 ETFHNLV
+220 NTLHSLS
-227 ILGVGTE
+227 ILGVGTDE
-234 DGAPIPTNDGFLR
+234 GAPIPTNDGFLR

-254 IPRLNSSLLEELA
+254 IPTLNSSLLQELA
-267 ESVNGRYSDA
+267 DSVNGRYA
-277 VLSDSD
+277 NVVLSDND
-283 IDYLLEQTLLDETRN
+283 IDFLLEQTLLDETRN

-324 ALSFRR
+324 AFAFRR

-336 CFMFFIS
+336 CLLFLIN

-348 YALGWKDLWSNK
+348 QALSWQDLWANK
-360 NQQGSQAFVTEEF
+360 NQQGSQAFTTEQF
-373 DTAADLFEDGNWR
+373 DSASELFEDGNWR
-386 AASFYRN
+386 AASYYRN
-393 GNYQSALNELNAQEG
+393 GNYQAALNELNAQQG
-408 LNAAYNKGNALA
+408 INAEYNKGNTLA
-420 RLERYAEAIA
+420 RLERYQEAID
-430 AYDEVLAEQPD
+430 AYDAVLAEQPD
-441 HPDALF
+441 HADALF

-458 QEDMQSDDPQEGEQ
+458 QQNMQNEDEQEDDQS
-472 GQEQEQNES
+472 QEQEQSES

-487 QQQNQQQAQQN
+487 QQQNQEQAQQS

-508 PEQQQESEVT
+508 SEEQQESEVT

-525 QENEEEQEGPDPQTA
+525 EQNEEEEQGPDPETA

-581 QLQNPGTLGTG
+581 QLQNSGIP
-592 ATDQIW
+592 ATEAPSQIW
-598 KIVLHSFYYYF
+598 
-609 FLCLV
+609 

>member
-1 MPTFV
+1 MPIFI
-6 ENFHFLRPLFLLGLV
+6 ENFHFLRPLFLIGLI

-41 KAVDASLLPFLL
+41 KAIDASLLPFLL
-53 EQNTRSRQYLPL
+53 EQNTKSRQYLPL

-117 LVRAQRKL
+117 LVRSQRKL
-125 IDILDSRKEEGQTA
+125 IDILNSRKEEGQTA

-177 KPEEAIRLAVEL
+177 NPEEGIRLAVEL

-199 IMLVTDGINRADL
+199 IMLITDGINSADL
-212 AGIRDILN
+212 SGIREILN
-220 ETFHNLV
+220 ETFHSLV
-227 ILGVGTE
+227 VLGVGTE
-234 DGAPIPTNDGFLR
+234 EGAPIPTNDGFLR

-254 IPRLNSSLLEELA
+254 IPSLNSGLLQELA
-267 ESVNGRYSDA
+267 DSVSGRYADV
-277 VLSDSD
+277 VLSDND
-283 IDYLLEQTLLDETRN
+283 IDFLLEQSLLDDNRN
-298 LRDVEQEFDT
+298 LRDVDQEYDT

-324 ALSFRR
+324 AFAFRR

-336 CFMFFIS
+336 CLLFLIN

-348 YALGWKDLWSNK
+348 NAQTWQDLWANK
-360 NQQGSQAFVTEEF
+360 NQQGTQAFTTGEF
-373 DTAADLFEDGNWR
+373 DSAAELFDDGNWR
-386 AASFYRN
+386 AASYYRN
-393 GNYQSALNELNAQEG
+393 GNYQAALNELNAQGSINSE
-408 LNAAYNKGNALA
+408 YNKGNALA
-420 RLERYAEAIA
+420 KLERYQEAID
-430 AYDEVLAEQPD
+430 AYDVVLTDQPN
-441 HPDALF
+441 HADALF

-458 QEDMQSDDPQEGEQ
+458 QQKMQSDDEQEGEQ
-472 GQEQEQNES
+472 GQEQEQSES

-487 QQQNQQQAQQN
+487 QQQNQDQAQQN
-498 EQDQENSEQS
+498 EQNQENPEQASEQQ
-508 PEQQQESEVT
+508 EESEVT

-540 QTQESAEEEQAM
+540 QTQQSAEEEQAM
-552 QQWLGRIEDDPGEL
+552 QQWLGRIEDNPGEL
-566 LRNKFRYQTQQLLYE
+566 LRNKFRYQSQQLLYE

-592 ATDQIW
+592 ASDQIW
-598 KIVLHSFYYYF
+598 
-609 FLCLV
+609 

>member
-1 MPTFV
+1 MPTFI
-6 ENFHFLRPLFLLGLV
+6 ENFHFLRPLFLFGLI
-21 PAVILVATLGF
+21 PAVLLVATLGF
-32 LHSRNSSWH
+32 LHSRNSSWY
-41 KAVDASLLPFLL
+41 KAIDASLLPFLL

-80 GPAWQQIP
+80 GPVWQQIP

-109 STDLNPSR
+109 ATDLNPSR

-125 IDILDSRKEEGQTA
+125 IDILNSRKTEGQTA

-177 KPEEAIRLAVEL
+177 KPEEGIRQAIEL
-189 LENAQLNEAK
+189 LNNAQLTEAK
-199 IMLVTDGINRADL
+199 ILLITDGINNADIDAISDL
-212 AGIRDILN
+212 LN
-220 ETFHNLV
+220 NTLHSLS
-227 ILGVGTE
+227 ILGVGTDE
-234 DGAPIPTNDGFLR
+234 GAPIPTNDGFLR

-254 IPRLNSSLLEELA
+254 IPTLNSSLLQELA
-267 ESVNGRYSDA
+267 DRVNGRYA
-277 VLSDSD
+277 NVVLSDND
-283 IDYLLEQTLLDETRN
+283 IDFLLEQTLLDETRN

-324 ALSFRR
+324 AFAFRR
-330 GWLLSI
+330 GWLLGI
-336 CFMFFIS
+336 CLLFLIN

-348 YALGWKDLWSNK
+348 QAISWQDLWANK
-360 NQQGSQAFVTEEF
+360 NQQGSQAFTTEQF
-373 DTAADLFEDGNWR
+373 DTAAELFDDGNWR
-386 AASFYRN
+386 AASYYRN
-393 GNYQSALNELNAQEG
+393 GNYQAALNELNAQQG
-408 LNAAYNKGNALA
+408 INAEYNKGNTLA
-420 RLERYAEAIA
+420 RLKRYQEAIA
-430 AYDEVLAEQPD
+430 AYDAVLAEQPN
-441 HPDALF
+441 HSDALF

-458 QEDMQSDDPQEGEQ
+458 QQNMQNEDEQENDQS
-472 GQEQEQNES
+472 QEQEQSES

-487 QQQNQQQAQQN
+487 QQQNQEQAQQS
-498 EQDQENSEQS
+498 EQEQENSEQS
-508 PEQQQESEVT
+508 SEEQQESEVT

-525 QENEEEQEGPDPQTA
+525 EQNEEEEQGPDPETA

-581 QLQNPGTLGTG
+581 QLQNSGSPVTEVPS
-592 ATDQIW
+592 QIW
-598 KIVLHSFYYYF
+598 
-609 FLCLV
+609 

>member
-1 MPTFV
+1 MNVMPTFI
-6 ENFHFLRPLFLLGLV
+6 ENFHFLRPLFLFGLI
-21 PAVILVATLGF
+21 PAVLLVATLGF
-32 LHSRNSSWH
+32 LHSRNSSWY
-41 KAVDASLLPFLL
+41 KAIDASLLPFLL

-80 GPAWQQIP
+80 GPVWQQIP

-109 STDLNPSR
+109 ATDLNPSR

-125 IDILDSRKEEGQTA
+125 IDILNSRKTEGQTA

-177 KPEEAIRLAVEL
+177 KPEEGIRLAIEL
-189 LENAQLNEAK
+189 LDNAQLTEAK
-199 IMLVTDGINRADL
+199 ILLITDGINNADID
-212 AGIRDILN
+212 AISDQLN
-220 ETFHNLV
+220 NTLHSLS
-227 ILGVGTE
+227 ILGVGTDE
-234 DGAPIPTNDGFLR
+234 GAPIPTNDGFLR

-254 IPRLNSSLLEELA
+254 IPTLNSSLLQELA
-267 ESVNGRYSDA
+267 DSVNGRYA
-277 VLSDSD
+277 NVVLSDND
-283 IDYLLEQTLLDETRN
+283 IDFLLEQTLLDETRN

-324 ALSFRR
+324 AFAFRR

-336 CFMFFIS
+336 CLLFLIN

-348 YALGWKDLWSNK
+348 QALSWQDLWANK
-360 NQQGSQAFVTEEF
+360 NQQGSQAFTTEQF
-373 DTAADLFEDGNWR
+373 DSASELFEDGNWR
-386 AASFYRN
+386 AASYYRN
-393 GNYQSALNELNAQEG
+393 GNYQAALNELNAQQG
-408 LNAAYNKGNALA
+408 INAEYNKGNTLA
-420 RLERYAEAIA
+420 RLERYQEAID
-430 AYDEVLAEQPD
+430 AYDAVLAEQPD
-441 HPDALF
+441 HADALF

-458 QEDMQSDDPQEGEQ
+458 QQNMQNEDEQEDDQS
-472 GQEQEQNES
+472 QEQEQSES

-487 QQQNQQQAQQN
+487 QQQNQEQAQQS

-508 PEQQQESEVT
+508 SEEQQESEVT

-525 QENEEEQEGPDPQTA
+525 EQNEEEEQSPDPETA

-581 QLQNPGTLGTG
+581 QLQNSGIP
-592 ATDQIW
+592 ATEAPSQIW
-598 KIVLHSFYYYF
+598 
-609 FLCLV
+609 

>member
-1 MPTFV
+1 MPTFI
-6 ENFHFLRPLFLLGLV
+6 ENFHFLRPLFLFGLI
-21 PAVILVATLGF
+21 PAVLLVATLGF
-32 LHSRNSSWH
+32 LHSRNSSWY
-41 KAVDASLLPFLL
+41 KAIDASLLPFLL

-80 GPAWQQIP
+80 GPVWQQIP

-109 STDLNPSR
+109 ATDLNPSR

-125 IDILDSRKEEGQTA
+125 IDILNSRKTEGQTA

-177 KPEEAIRLAVEL
+177 KPEEGIRLAIEL
-189 LENAQLNEAK
+189 LENAQLTEAK
-199 IMLVTDGINRADL
+199 ILLITDGINNADID
-212 AGIRDILN
+212 AISDQLN
-220 ETFHNLV
+220 NTLHSLS
-227 ILGVGTE
+227 ILGVGTDE
-234 DGAPIPTNDGFLR
+234 GAPIPTNDGFLR

-254 IPRLNSSLLEELA
+254 IPTLNSSLLQELA
-267 ESVNGRYSDA
+267 DSVNGRYA
-277 VLSDSD
+277 NVVLSDND
-283 IDYLLEQTLLDETRN
+283 IDFLLEQTLLDETRN

-324 ALSFRR
+324 AFAFRR

-336 CFMFFIS
+336 CLLFLIN

-348 YALGWKDLWSNK
+348 QALSWQDLWANK
-360 NQQGSQAFVTEEF
+360 NQQGSQAFTTEQF
-373 DTAADLFEDGNWR
+373 DSASELFEDGNWR
-386 AASFYRN
+386 AASYYRN
-393 GNYQSALNELNAQEG
+393 GNYQAALNELNAQQG
-408 LNAAYNKGNALA
+408 INAEYNKGNTLA
-420 RLERYAEAIA
+420 RLERYQEAID
-430 AYDEVLAEQPD
+430 AYDAVLAEQPD
-441 HPDALF
+441 HADALF

-458 QEDMQSDDPQEGEQ
+458 QQNMQNEDEQEDDQS
-472 GQEQEQNES
+472 QEQEQSES

-487 QQQNQQQAQQN
+487 QQQNQEQAQQS

-508 PEQQQESEVT
+508 SEEQQESEVT

-525 QENEEEQEGPDPQTA
+525 EQNEEEEQSPDPETA

-581 QLQNPGTLGTG
+581 QLQNSGIP
-592 ATDQIW
+592 ATEAPSQIW
-598 KIVLHSFYYYF
+598 
-609 FLCLV
+609 

>member
-1 MPTFV
+1 MDAMPTFID
-6 ENFHFLRPLFLLGLV
+6 NFHFLRPVFLFGLI
-21 PAVILVATLGF
+21 PAIILVATLGF

-41 KAVDASLLPFLL
+41 KAIDASLLPFLL
-53 EQNTRSRQYLPL
+53 EQNTRSKQYLPL
-65 YGLLSIWVLSIIALA
+65 YGLFSIWVLSIIALA

-125 IDILDSRKEEGQTA
+125 IDILNSRKEEGQTA

-177 KPEEAIRLAVEL
+177 RPAEGIRRAVEL

-199 IMLVTDGINRADL
+199 IMLITDGINRADL
-212 AGIRDILN
+212 RGIREVLN
-220 ETFHNLV
+220 ETLHSLV
-227 ILGVGTE
+227 ILGMGTDE
-234 DGAPIPTNDGFLR
+234 GAPIPTNNGFLR

-254 IPRLNSSLLEELA
+254 IPRLNSGLLQELA
-267 ESVNGRYSDA
+267 DSVSGRYADA
-277 VLSDSD
+277 VLSDND

-316 LLLVLPLA
+316 LLFVLPLA
-324 ALSFRR
+324 AFAFRR

-336 CFMFFIS
+336 CLMMLIS
-343 PQQQA
+343 PQQKV
-348 YALGWKDLWSNK
+348 YALGWQDLWANK
-360 NQQGSQAFVTEEF
+360 NQQASQSFNTAEF
-373 DTAADLFEDGNWR
+373 DNAAELFEDGSWR
-386 AASFYRN
+386 AASYYRN
-393 GNYQSALNELNAQEG
+393 GNYQAALNELNAQEG
-408 LNAAYNKGNALA
+408 INAEYNKANTLA
-420 RLERYAEAIA
+420 RLERYAEAIT
-430 AYDEVLAEQPD
+430 AYDEVLAEQPE
-441 HPDALF
+441 HIDALF

-458 QEDMQSDDPQEGEQ
+458 QERMQDQ
-472 GQEQEQNES
+472 QEQEEEQSQEQDSKS

-487 QQQNQQQAQQN
+487 QQQNQEQAQQN
-498 EQDQENSEQS
+498 EQNQENSEQT
-508 PEQQQESEVT
+508 PEQQEESEIT

-525 QENEEEQEGPDPQTA
+525 QEDEEEQEGPDPETA

-581 QLQNPGTLGTG
+581 QLQNPGNLGTEASG
-592 ATDQIW
+592 QIW
-598 KIVLHSFYYYF
+598 
-609 FLCLV
+609 

>member
-6 ENFHFLRPLFLLGLV
+6 ENFHFLRPLFLLGLI

-32 LHSRNSSWH
+32 LHSRNSNWH

-53 EQNTRSRQYLPL
+53 KQNTRSRQFLPL

-117 LVRAQRKL
+117 LIRAQRKL
-125 IDILDSRKEEGQTA
+125 IDILNSRKEEGQTA

-177 KPEEAIRLAVEL
+177 KPEEGIRLAVEL
-189 LENAQLNEAK
+189 LDNAQLNEAK

-212 AGIRDILN
+212 AGIRDIMN

-267 ESVNGRYSDA
+267 ESVNGRYTEA

-336 CFMFFIS
+336 CLMFFIS

-348 YALGWKDLWSNK
+348 YALDWTDLWSNK

-373 DTAADLFEDGNWR
+373 DNAAGLFEDGNWR

-408 LNAAYNKGNALA
+408 LDATYNKGNTLA

-441 HPDALF
+441 HADALL
-447 NKAIVQNLLEE
+447 NKSIVQNLLEE
-458 QEDMQSDDPQEGEQ
+458 QEEMQSDDPQEGEQ

-487 QQQNQQQAQQN
+487 QQQNQEQAQQN

-598 KIVLHSFYYYF
+598 
-609 FLCLV
+609 

>member
-125 IDILDSRKEEGQTA
+125 IDILNSRKEEGQTA

-487 QQQNQQQAQQN
+487 QQQNQEQAQQN

-598 KIVLHSFYYYF
+598 
-609 FLCLV
+609 

>member
-1 MPTFV
+1 MPTFI
-6 ENFHFLRPLFLLGLV
+6 ENFHFIRPLLLLGLV

-41 KAVDASLLPFLL
+41 KAVDATLLPFLL

-80 GPAWQQIP
+80 GPAWQQLP

-125 IDILDSRKEEGQTA
+125 IDILNSRKEEGQTA

-154 DDIATISNMVSALDP
+154 DDIATITNMVSALDP

-177 KPEEAIRLAVEL
+177 KPEEGIRLAVEL

-199 IMLVTDGINRADL
+199 ILLVTDGINRADL

-220 ETFHNLV
+220 GTFHNLV
-227 ILGVGTE
+227 ILGVGTDE
-234 DGAPIPTNDGFLR
+234 GAPIPTNDGFLR

-254 IPRLNSSLLEELA
+254 IPSLNRSLLEELA
-267 ESVNGRYSDA
+267 ESVNGRYADV
-277 VLSDSD
+277 VLSDDD

-308 WAEAGPWL
+308 WSEAGPWL

-336 CFMFFIS
+336 CLMIFIS

-348 YALGWKDLWSNK
+348 YALGWKDLWANK
-360 NQQGSQAFVTEEF
+360 NQQGVEAFNTDEF
-373 DTAADLFEDGNWR
+373 DNAAGLFDDGNWR
-386 AASFYRN
+386 AASYYRN
-393 GNYQSALNELNAQEG
+393 GDYQAALNELNAQTG
-408 LNAAYNKGNALA
+408 LNATYNKGNTLA
-420 RLERYAEAIA
+420 RLKRYEDAIA

-441 HPDALF
+441 HADALF

-458 QEDMQSDDPQEGEQ
+458 QEKMQPEDQQENEQ
-472 GQEQEQNES
+472 GQEQEQNET

-487 QQQNQQQAQQN
+487 QQQNQEQAQQS
-498 EQDQENSEQS
+498 EQDQENSDQP
-508 PEQQQESEVT
+508 PEQQEESEVT

-592 ATDQIW
+592 TTDQIW
-598 KIVLHSFYYYF
+598 
-609 FLCLV
+609 

>member
-1 MPTFV
+1 MPTFI
-6 ENFHFLRPLFLLGLV
+6 ENFHFIRPLFLLGLV

-41 KAVDASLLPFLL
+41 KAVDATLLPFLL

-125 IDILDSRKEEGQTA
+125 IDILNSRKEEGQTA

-154 DDIATISNMVSALDP
+154 DDIATINNMVSALDP

-177 KPEEAIRLAVEL
+177 RPEEGIRLAVEL

-199 IMLVTDGINRADL
+199 ILLLTDGINRADL

-220 ETFHNLV
+220 GTFHSLV
-227 ILGVGTE
+227 ILGVGTDE
-234 DGAPIPTNDGFLR
+234 GAPIPTNEGFLR

-254 IPRLNSSLLEELA
+254 IPSLNRSLLEELA
-267 ESVNGRYSDA
+267 ESVNGRYADA
-277 VLSDSD
+277 VLSDDD

-308 WAEAGPWL
+308 WSEAGPWL

-324 ALSFRR
+324 ALAFRR

-336 CFMFFIS
+336 CLMIFIS

-348 YALGWKDLWSNK
+348 YALGWADIWSNK
-360 NQQGSQAFVTEEF
+360 NQQGVQAFNTDEF
-373 DTAADLFEDGNWR
+373 DNAAGLFEDGNWR
-386 AASFYRN
+386 AASYYRN
-393 GNYQSALNELNAQEG
+393 GDYQAALNELNAQTG
-408 LNAAYNKGNALA
+408 LNANYNKGNTLA
-420 RLERYAEAIA
+420 RLKRYADAIA

-441 HPDALF
+441 HTDALF

-458 QEDMQSDDPQEGEQ
+458 QEKMQAEDQQENEQ

-487 QQQNQQQAQQN
+487 QQQNQEQAQQS
-498 EQDQENSEQS
+498 EQDQESSDQP
-508 PEQQQESEVT
+508 PEQQEESEVT

-552 QQWLGRIEDDPGEL
+552 QQWLGRIEDNPGEL

-598 KIVLHSFYYYF
+598 
-609 FLCLV
+609 

>member
-1 MPTFV
+1 MPTFI
-6 ENFHFLRPLFLLGLV
+6 ENFHFLRPLFLFGLI
-21 PAVILVATLGF
+21 PAVLLVATLGF
-32 LHSRNSSWH
+32 LHSRNSSWY
-41 KAVDASLLPFLL
+41 KAIDASLLPFLL

-80 GPAWQQIP
+80 GPVWQQIP

-109 STDLNPSR
+109 ATDLNPNR

-125 IDILDSRKEEGQTA
+125 IDILNSRKTEGQTA

-177 KPEEAIRLAVEL
+177 KPEEGIRLAIEL
-189 LENAQLNEAK
+189 LDNAQLTEAK
-199 IMLVTDGINRADL
+199 ILLITDGINNADID
-212 AGIRDILN
+212 AISDQLN
-220 ETFHNLV
+220 NTLHSLS
-227 ILGVGTE
+227 ILGVGTDE
-234 DGAPIPTNDGFLR
+234 GAPIPTNDGFLR

-254 IPRLNSSLLEELA
+254 IPTLNSSLLQELA
-267 ESVNGRYSDA
+267 DSVNGRYA
-277 VLSDSD
+277 NVVLSDND
-283 IDYLLEQTLLDETRN
+283 IDFLLEQTLLDETRN

-324 ALSFRR
+324 AFAFRR

-336 CFMFFIS
+336 CLLFLIN

-348 YALGWKDLWSNK
+348 QALSWQDLWANK
-360 NQQGSQAFVTEEF
+360 NQQGSQAFTTEQF
-373 DTAADLFEDGNWR
+373 DSASELFEDGNWR
-386 AASFYRN
+386 AASYYRN
-393 GNYQSALNELNAQEG
+393 GNYQAALNELNAQQG
-408 LNAAYNKGNALA
+408 INAEYNKGNTLA
-420 RLERYAEAIA
+420 RLERYQEAID
-430 AYDEVLAEQPD
+430 AYDAVLAEQPD
-441 HPDALF
+441 HADALF

-458 QEDMQSDDPQEGEQ
+458 QQNMQNEDEQEDDQS
-472 GQEQEQNES
+472 QEQEQSES

-487 QQQNQQQAQQN
+487 QQQNQEQAQQS

-508 PEQQQESEVT
+508 SEEQQESEVT

-525 QENEEEQEGPDPQTA
+525 EQNEEEEQGPDPETA

-581 QLQNPGTLGTG
+581 QLQNSGIP
-592 ATDQIW
+592 ATEAPSQIW
-598 KIVLHSFYYYF
+598 
-609 FLCLV
+609 

>member
-1 MPTFV
+1 MPTFI
-6 ENFHFLRPLFLLGLV
+6 ENFHFIRPLLLLGLV

-41 KAVDASLLPFLL
+41 KAVDATLLPFLL

-65 YGLLSIWVLSIIALA
+65 YGLLSFWVLSIIALA

-125 IDILDSRKEEGQTA
+125 IDILNSRKEEGQTA

-177 KPEEAIRLAVEL
+177 KPEEGIRLAVEL

-199 IMLVTDGINRADL
+199 ILLVTDGINRADL

-220 ETFHNLV
+220 GTFHNLV
-227 ILGVGTE
+227 ILGVGSDE
-234 DGAPIPTNDGFLR
+234 GAPIPTNDGFLR

-254 IPRLNSSLLEELA
+254 IPSLNRSLLEELA
-267 ESVNGRYSDA
+267 ESVNGRYADA
-277 VLSDSD
+277 VLSDDD
-283 IDYLLEQTLLDETRN
+283 IDYLLEQTLMDETRN

-308 WAEAGPWL
+308 WSEAGPWL

-336 CFMFFIS
+336 CLMIFIS

-348 YALGWKDLWSNK
+348 YALGWKDLWANK
-360 NQQGSQAFVTEEF
+360 NQQGVEAFNTDEF
-373 DTAADLFEDGNWR
+373 DNAAGLFDDGNWR
-386 AASFYRN
+386 AASYYRN
-393 GNYQSALNELNAQEG
+393 GDYQAALNELNAQTG
-408 LNAAYNKGNALA
+408 LNATYNKGNTLA
-420 RLERYAEAIA
+420 RLKRYEDAIA

-441 HPDALF
+441 HADALF

-458 QEDMQSDDPQEGEQ
+458 QEKMQPEDQQENEQ
-472 GQEQEQNES
+472 GQEQEQNET

-487 QQQNQQQAQQN
+487 QQQNQEQAQQS
-498 EQDQENSEQS
+498 EQDQENSDQP
-508 PEQQQESEVT
+508 PEQQEESEVT

-581 QLQNPGTLGTG
+581 QLQNPGILGTG
-592 ATDQIW
+592 TTDQIW
-598 KIVLHSFYYYF
+598 
-609 FLCLV
+609 

>member
-1 MPTFV
+1 MPTFI
-6 ENFHFLRPLFLLGLV
+6 ENFHFLRPLFLFGLI
-21 PAVILVATLGF
+21 PAVLLVATLGF
-32 LHSRNSSWH
+32 LHSRNSSWY
-41 KAVDASLLPFLL
+41 KAIDASLLPFLL

-80 GPAWQQIP
+80 GPVWQQIP
-88 SPVQE
+88 SPVQV

-109 STDLNPSR
+109 ATDLNPSR

-125 IDILDSRKEEGQTA
+125 IDILNSRKTEGQTA

-177 KPEEAIRLAVEL
+177 KPEEGIRLAIEL
-189 LENAQLNEAK
+189 LDNAQLTEAK
-199 IMLVTDGINRADL
+199 ILLITDGINNADID
-212 AGIRDILN
+212 AISDQLN
-220 ETFHNLV
+220 NTLHSLS
-227 ILGVGTE
+227 ILGVGTDE
-234 DGAPIPTNDGFLR
+234 GAPIPTNDGFLR

-254 IPRLNSSLLEELA
+254 IPTLNSSLLQELA
-267 ESVNGRYSDA
+267 DSVNGRYA
-277 VLSDSD
+277 NVVLSDND
-283 IDYLLEQTLLDETRN
+283 IDFLLEQTLLDETRN

-324 ALSFRR
+324 AFAFRR

-336 CFMFFIS
+336 CLLFLIN

-348 YALGWKDLWSNK
+348 QALSWQDLWANK
-360 NQQGSQAFVTEEF
+360 NQQGSQAFTTEQF
-373 DTAADLFEDGNWR
+373 DSASELFEDGNWR
-386 AASFYRN
+386 AASYYRN
-393 GNYQSALNELNAQEG
+393 GNYQAALNELNAQQG
-408 LNAAYNKGNALA
+408 INAEYNKGNTLA
-420 RLERYAEAIA
+420 RLERYQEAID
-430 AYDEVLAEQPD
+430 AYDAVLAEQPD
-441 HPDALF
+441 HADALF
-447 NKAIVQNLLEE
+447 NKAVVQNLLEE
-458 QEDMQSDDPQEGEQ
+458 QQNMQNEDEQEDDQS
-472 GQEQEQNES
+472 QEQEQSES

-487 QQQNQQQAQQN
+487 QQQNQEQAQQS

-508 PEQQQESEVT
+508 SEEQQESEVT

-525 QENEEEQEGPDPQTA
+525 EQNEEEEQGPDPETA

-581 QLQNPGTLGTG
+581 QLQNSGIP
-592 ATDQIW
+592 ATEAPSQIW
-598 KIVLHSFYYYF
+598 
-609 FLCLV
+609 